1 VIYFALQ
8 RGGRMTMQAALPEE
22 TALDVSTDPVGA
34 QVLLNGVLV
43 TGLTPLRVLDVAVG
57 SAYSIELVK
66 PGYRAA
72 KSEVRLDK
80 AGVRTVQV
88 ALGAEPVRKAN
99 PVVVASPGKKEKP
112 VVPTPVVAAA
122 PQEPG
127 HLRVTVVPWGTVSID
142 GKRVGDTP
150 FPPRELSAGEHTVL
164 IENAELGKRVSRRV
178 KVPSGA
184 EASLR
189 EDLTKD

>member
-1 VIYFALQ
+1 
-8 RGGRMTMQAALPEE
+8 
-22 TALDVSTDPVGA
+22 
-34 QVLLNGVLV
+34 
-43 TGLTPLRVLDVAVG
+43 
-57 SAYSIELVK
+57 
-66 PGYRAA
+66 
-72 KSEVRLDK
+72 
-80 AGVRTVQV
+80 
-88 ALGAEPVRKAN
+88 LGAEPVRKAN